1 MLIRFSVSLASAP
14 AALLVLALAWS
25 LPHTSP
31 AQAAAPA
38 LNLAQWERDLQ
49 ADLIAEKFDSLD
61 QTADRLRTEKTR
73 VPGGQWQLRFF
84 YEALD
89 APQQTEQDSVEH
101 IGHLEHWMSQSPK
114 SVTARVA
121 MATSLVRWAWV
132 ARGRGFANTV
142 TPEGWRLFKERIDKA
157 QTILDGSQNM
167 AVKCPQWYSAMLDI
181 GIAQAWGRER
191 MHQVLEEGIKLEPDY
206 YYLYMEYANYLLPKW
221 YGHAGDASSFALT
234 SADELGGGA
243 GDILY
248 FRIGANL
255 IRRVNSEFPAH
266 EMDWQRLQSGYQAL
280 VSQYGSAGRSENQL
294 AYMAW
299 KFGDPAVA
307 HQQFVIIG
315 NNWNRDVWGDRNYFD
330 RARDWA
336 QSPTT
341 ALLPGQ
347 GQTQP
352 PVIH

>member
-1 MLIRFSVSLASAP
+1 MLIRFPVRLASLA
-14 AALLVLALAWS
+14 AALLALALAWS
-25 LPHTSP
+25 FPHTSS

-38 LNLAQWERDLQ
+38 QNLVQWERDLQ
-49 ADLIAEKFDSLD
+49 ADLIAEKFDSMD

-73 VPGGQWQLRFF
+73 VPGGQWQLRLF
-84 YEALD
+84 YIALD

-101 IGHLEHWMSQSPK
+101 IAHLEHWMSQNPK
-114 SVTARVA
+114 SITARVA
-121 MATSLVRWAWV
+121 LATALVRWAWV
-132 ARGRGFANTV
+132 ARGHGYSNTV
-142 TPEGWRLFKERIDKA
+142 TPEGWRLFKERIDNA
-157 QTILDGSQNM
+157 LTILDGSQNM
-167 AVKCPQWYSAMLDI
+167 SVKCPQWYSAMLAV
-181 GIAQAWGRER
+181 GIAQAWDRNHMRE
-191 MHQVLEEGIKLEPDY
+191 VLDEGIKLEPDY
-206 YYLYMEYANYLLPKW
+206 YYLYLQYANYLLPKW
-221 YGHAGDASSFALT
+221 YGHAGDASNFART
-234 SADELGGGA
+234 SADELGAGA

-248 FRIGANL
+248 FLIGADL
-255 IRRVNSEFPAH
+255 IRRGNNDFPVH

-280 VSQYGSAGRSENQL
+280 ISQYGPARFPENQF

-299 KFGDPAVA
+299 KFEDPAVA
-307 HQQFVIIG
+307 HQQFALIG
-315 NNWNRDVWGDRNYFD
+315 NTWNRDVWGDRNYFD